1 MKHKPVSSK
10 WKKGDWV
17 RPCDDNIGSR
27 NHWRW
32 LPLMQLPS
40 SVAQGHVGGKVESRA
55 NANDNDDERARKA
68 LEMAEEDGIT

>member
-1 MKHKPVSSK
+1 
-10 WKKGDWV
+10 
-17 RPCDDNIGSR
+17 
-27 NHWRW
+27 
-32 LPLMQLPS
+32 MQLPS